1 MKVLV
6 LKEFGDFEVG
16 EILHFEMT
24 PAWDGMI
31 KPFFFF
37 SEDGERYYHITIQ
50 EYMTRELSG
59 YLETIL

>member
-16 EILHFEMT
+16 ETLRFSLT
-24 PAWDGMI
+24 SDWDGMVE
-31 KPFFFF
+31 PFLFR
-37 SEDGERYYHITIQ
+37 EDGTVFPYFLTIQ